1 MPDEHNT
8 FDLAKYIS
16 DNNIGPMEF
25 GNIELNR
32 NNDGLPAY

>member
-16 DNNIGPMEF
+16 DNNIGPYGFDEP
-25 GNIELNR
+25 ELEVI
-32 NNDGLPAY
+32 